1 MNKTNNKIKY
11 VLGLDTGIDSFE
23 YSVTSDEDRNSKI
36 VKSAN
41 MVQPYHGINP
51 LIK

>member
-11 VLGLDTGIDSFE
+11 ALGLDAGIDSFE

-41 MVQPYHGINP
+41 MVQTCHSINP